1 MEKKKKEL
9 LFAGFNQDNQCF
21 SVGTNDGFR
30 IYNTEPFKMKF
41 ERILEG
47 EIAMVIMLYR
57 TNILA
62 LVGSDNNMN
71 HKRSKLIIWD
81 DNQKKSLSELKFNQ
95 NIMNVKLR
103 KDKIIVVCRDKIYI
117 FNLSTFKNMDI
128 IETGDNSHGIV
139 GVSFDPNQTI
149 LAYPDKTKGCVRIKN
164 FEKASVFSVQA
175 HENNIA
181 YICISYD
188 GNLMA
193 TASEQGTLIRIFQTE
208 TGAQLQ
214 ELRRGKDKA
223 DIKHICFSPDY
234 KFLAAS
240 SNKGTIHIWSLTE
253 TFKKLNKSMENEIE
267 NKTSGFKWLPSFLGG
282 NFFSSEWSFAQ
293 VRITDHRSICCFG
306 SENSVII
313 VSTNGKYYK
322 AQIDMEKG
330 GECKIVEEEQLL

>member
-1 MEKKKKEL
+1 METKKKEL

-30 IYNTEPFKMKF
+30 IYNTDPFKLNF

-47 EIAMVIMLYR
+47 EMAMVIMLYR

-81 DNQKKSLSELKFNQ
+81 DHQKKSLSELKFNQ

-103 KDKIIVVCRDKIYI
+103 KDKIIVVCRDKIYV

-139 GVSFDPNQTI
+139 GVSFAQEQTI
-149 LAYPDKTKGCVRIKN
+149 LAYPDKTKGHVRIKN
-164 FEKASVFSVQA
+164 YEKNSVFSIQA

-181 YICISYD
+181 YIAVSYD
-188 GNLMA
+188 GNLIA
-193 TASEQGTLIRIFQTE
+193 TASEQGTLIRIFSTE
-208 TGAQLQ
+208 MGDKLQ
-214 ELRRGKDKA
+214 EVRRGKDKA

-234 KFLAAS
+234 RLLASS
-240 SNKGTIHIWSLTE
+240 SNKGTIHIWSLSQTL
-253 TFKKLNKSMENEIE
+253 KKLNKNVSNEVE
-267 NKTSGFKWLPSFLGG
+267 NKTSGLKWLPSFLGG
-282 NFFSSEWSFAQ
+282 EFFSSEWSFAQ

-306 SENSVII
+306 NDNSVII
-313 VSTNGKYYK
+313 VTTEGKYYK

-330 GECKIVEEEQLL
+330 GECKIIQEEQLL

>member
-95 NIMNVKLR
+95 NIMN
-103 KDKIIVVCRDKIYI
+103 
-117 FNLSTFKNMDI
+117 
-128 IETGDNSHGIV
+128 HGIV
-139 GVSFDPNQTI
+139 GVSFDQNQTI

-306 SENSVII
+306 SENTVII